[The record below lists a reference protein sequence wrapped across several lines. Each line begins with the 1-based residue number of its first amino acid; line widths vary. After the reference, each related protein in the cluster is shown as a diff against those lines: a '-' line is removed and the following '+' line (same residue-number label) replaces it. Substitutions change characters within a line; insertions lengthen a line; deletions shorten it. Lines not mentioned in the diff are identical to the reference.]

1 MVIKVKETIV
11 MIYHRDSYVSGS
23 MCDCRT
29 QLSLLASDCIVEN
42 AVTELMGELG
52 IDGITAIEKHNAMW
66 LMVKNRI
73 HFIRQ
78 PAWREEFTIK
88 SFITECSGAKL
99 DIDTVINATDGSGLI
114 TAKTEF
120 AVIDLE
126 SGKLRKAETVGCS
139 QSMVHPSET
148 TELRFTRFPKT
159 EGIDI
164 DSVTIRSTDI
174 DYCFHTNNVQY
185 VRFVLDTYDTEWH
198 KQRTPAD
205 IEIHY
210 TGQSFEGE
218 KLVIEKL
225 SSDSGDLFRI
235 KRDSKELT
243 SCMICWK
250 DTAIG
255 QSFR

>member
-1 MVIKVKETIV
+1 
-11 MIYHRDSYVSGS
+11 MIYQRDSYVSGS

-29 QLSLLASDCIVEN
+29 QLSPLAADCIVEN

-52 IDGITAIEKHNAMW
+52 IDGITAIEKYNAMW

-88 SFITECSGAKL
+88 SFITECSGARL
-99 DIDTVINATDGSGLI
+99 DIDTVISAADGSALV

-126 SGKLRKAETVGCS
+126 SGKLRKVETVGCS
-139 QSMVHPSET
+139 QSMVHLLEDT
-148 TELRFTRFPKT
+148 GLRFTRFQRT
-159 EGIDI
+159 EGTDI

-198 KQRTPAD
+198 KQHSPAD

-218 KLVIEKL
+218 NLVIEKL
-225 SSDSGDLFRI
+225 TSDSGDLFRI

-243 SCMICWK
+243 SCLICW
-250 DTAIG
+250 
-255 QSFR
+255 Q